1 MTPAK
6 LLHGKYRNLILA
18 TAMFNLGFVIWFSF
32 APFTGGIA
40 DEFGLSVSQLGI
52 VASAAIVAVP
62 LGRIV
67 IGPLTDRYGAD
78 VTAGVTLVTVGTFS
92 ILSAFA
98 QSYEVFTVSR
108 IIASLAGITFVIGI
122 QHVAEWF
129 EGENLGT
136 AEGIF
141 AGIGNAGAG
150 LGAYFTLP
158 RIFGEG
164 YVDPIFGS
172 AFLATSSNWRA
183 AFFYTGLLAMLL
195 GVVYY
200 VFGGAAR
207 NQAKREATKAGVSW
221 AQWTF
226 IATRYGAVVLSVAYI
241 MTFGLELAMN
251 GWLGTYYREAFG
263 QGDVVIAATFAA
275 TFSIAAGLLRPIGGY
290 VSDRVARNETNLLPS
305 FEGAYL
311 GRLPSFEGEYRNQ
324 WTLATLVFVMLS
336 MFGMTAAGLTGNIY
350 VAVVAGFF
358 VGMGCAFSEGAIFAQ
373 VPAMFPNNSGSVAGI
388 VGGVGTVGGV
398 VYPLAFSAAFL
409 PNLHV
414 GYAIVGASMLPM
426 VAFTAWAFQPRIAA
440 RANDDGWLV
449 SGERVVTTADDD

>member
-1 MTPAK
+1 MTPTA
-6 LLHGKYRNLILA
+6 LLYGKYRNLLLA

-40 DEFGLSVSQLGI
+40 DEFGLSVAQLGI

-62 LGRIV
+62 LGRIL
-67 IGPLTDRYGAD
+67 IGPLTDRYGAN
-78 VTAGVTLVTVGTFS
+78 VTGGVTLVVVGAFA
-92 ILSAFA
+92 ILSAFS
-98 QSYEVFTVSR
+98 QTYEVFTASR
-108 IIASLAGITFVIGI
+108 IVASLSGITFVIGI

-129 EGENLGT
+129 EEENLGT

-141 AGIGNAGAG
+141 AGVGNAGAG

-158 RIFGEG
+158 RIFTEE
-164 YVDPIFGS
+164 YVDPIFGPE
-172 AFLATSSNWRA
+172 FLATSSSWRA
-183 AFFYTGLLAMLL
+183 AFFYTGVLAVLL

-200 VFGGAAR
+200 VFGDAAKSE
-207 NQAKREATKAGVSW
+207 AKREASRAGVSIEQW
-221 AQWTF
+221 AF
-226 IATRYGAVVLSVAYI
+226 IATRYGAVVLSAAYI

-290 VSDRVARNETNLLPS
+290 VSDLVARNERNILPV
-305 FEGAYL
+305 FEG
-311 GRLPSFEGEYRNQ
+311 GYRNQ
-324 WTLATLVFVMLS
+324 WTFATLSFVMLS
-336 MFGMTAAGLTGNIY
+336 MFGMTLAGLTGNIY

-373 VPAMFPNNSGSVAGI
+373 VPAMFPDNSGSVAGI
-388 VGGVGTVGGV
+388 VGGVGTIGGV

-414 GYAIVGASMLPM
+414 GYAIVGASMIPIIGL
-426 VAFTAWAFQPRIAA
+426 TAWVFQPRIAEV
-440 RANDDGWLV
+440 ANTEGVLV
-449 SGERVVTTADDD
+449 SAPERSESPAGADD

>member
-1 MTPAK
+1 MKPTD
-6 LLHGKYRNLILA
+6 LLYGKYRNLILA

-40 DEFGLSVSQLGI
+40 EEFGLSVQQLGL
-52 VASAAIVAVP
+52 VASAAVVAVP

-67 IGPLTDRYGAD
+67 IGPLTDRFGAN
-78 VTAGVTLVTVGTFS
+78 VTGGVTLVTVGTFA
-92 ILSAFA
+92 IISAFS
-98 QSYEVFTVSR
+98 QTYEVFTASR
-108 IIASLAGITFVIGI
+108 IVASLAGITFVIGI

-129 EGENLGT
+129 EEENLGT

-164 YVDPIFGS
+164 YVDPIFG
-172 AFLATSSNWRA
+172 AEFLATSSNWRA
-183 AFFYTGLLAMLL
+183 AFFYTGVLAVLL

-200 VFGGAAR
+200 TFGAAAKSE
-207 NQAKREATKAGVSW
+207 AKREATKAGVSW
-221 AQWTF
+221 DQWRF
-226 IATRYGAVVLSVAYI
+226 IATRYGAVVLSVAYV
-241 MTFGLELAMN
+241 MSFGLELAMN

-275 TFSIAAGLLRPIGGY
+275 TFSVAAGLLRPIGGY
-290 VSDRVARNETNLLPS
+290 VSDVVARNERNILP
-305 FEGAYL
+305 FFA
-311 GRLPSFEGEYRNQ
+311 GEYRNQ
-324 WTLATLVFVMLS
+324 WTFATLSFVVLS
-336 MFGMTAAGLTGNIY
+336 MFGMTLAGLTGNIY
-350 VAVVAGFF
+350 VAVVAGFL
-358 VGMGCAFSEGAIFAQ
+358 VGTGCAFSEGAIFAQ
-373 VPAMFPNNSGSVAGI
+373 VPAMFPDNSGSVAGI
-388 VGGVGTVGGV
+388 VGGIGTIGGV

-414 GYAIVGASMLPM
+414 GYAIVGASMIPIVGL
-426 VAFTAWAFQPRIAA
+426 TAWAFQPKIAK

-449 SGERVVTTADDD
+449 SGERIVATGDDD

>member
-1 MTPAK
+1 MK
-6 LLHGKYRNLILA
+6 LTSLLYGKYRNLLLA

-32 APFTGGIA
+32 APFTGEIA
-40 DEFGLSVSQLGI
+40 QEFDLTVADLGI

-67 IGPLTDRYGAD
+67 IGPLTDRFGAH
-78 VTAGVTLVTVGTFS
+78 VTGSATLLTVGTFAVIS
-92 ILSAFA
+92 SFA
-98 QSYEVFTVSR
+98 QTYEVFTVSR

-129 EGENLGT
+129 EEENLGT

-141 AGIGNAGAG
+141 AGVGNAGAG

-183 AFFYTGLLAMLL
+183 AFFYTGALAILL
-195 GVVYY
+195 GVAYY
-200 VFGGAAR
+200 VFCDAAKTEE
-207 NQAKREATKAGVSW
+207 KREATKAGISW
-221 AQWTF
+221 AQWKF

-263 QGDVVIAATFAA
+263 QGDIVIAATFAA

-290 VSDRVARNETNLLPS
+290 VSDLVARKEVDFLPW
-305 FEGAYL
+305 FRGQ
-311 GRLPSFEGEYRNQ
+311 YRNQ
-324 WTLATLVFVMLS
+324 WTFTTLVFVMLT
-336 MFGMTAAGLTGNIY
+336 MFGMTVAGLTGNIY
-350 VAVVAGFF
+350 IAVVAGFF

-373 VPAMFPNNSGSVAGI
+373 VPAMFPDNSGSVAGI

-414 GYAIVGASMLPM
+414 GYAIVGASMIPIIAL
-426 VAFTAWAFQPRIAA
+426 TAWVFQPKISAV
-440 RANDDGWLV
+440 ANEAGFVV
-449 SGERVVTTADDD
+449 STDPRSAKEVPADD

>member
-1 MTPAK
+1 MKFTS
-6 LLHGKYRNLILA
+6 LLYGKYRTLLLA

-32 APFTGGIA
+32 APFTDGIA
-40 DEFGLSVSQLGI
+40 QEFGLSVADLGI

-62 LGRIV
+62 LGRIIV
-67 IGPLTDRYGAD
+67 GPLTDRYGAD
-78 VTAGVTLVTVGTFS
+78 VTASATMVGVGTFA
-92 ILSAFA
+92 IISAFA
-98 QSYEVFTVSR
+98 QTYEVFIVSR
-108 IIASLAGITFVIGI
+108 IVASLAGITFVIGI

-129 EGENLGT
+129 EAETLGT

-141 AGIGNAGAG
+141 AGVGNAGAG

-164 YVDPIFGS
+164 YADPIFGT

-183 AFFYTGLLAMLL
+183 AFFYTGLLAILI
-195 GVVYY
+195 GIVYY
-200 VFGGAAR
+200 VFGDAAKSEE
-207 NQAKREATKAGVSW
+207 KREATRAGISW
-221 AQWTF
+221 DQWKF
-226 IATRYGAVVLSVAYI
+226 IATRYGAVALAVAYV

-263 QGDVVIAATFAA
+263 QGDIVIAASFAA

-290 VSDRVARNETNLLPS
+290 VSDVVARNENDILPF
-305 FEGAYL
+305 FEGQ
-311 GRLPSFEGEYRNQ
+311 YRNQ
-324 WTLATLVFVMLS
+324 WTFATLVFVMLT

-350 VAVVAGFF
+350 LAVVAGFF

-373 VPAMFPNNSGSVAGI
+373 VPAMFPDNSGTVAGI
-388 VGGVGTVGGV
+388 VGGVGTTGGV

-414 GYAIVGASMLPM
+414 GYAIVGASMLPII
-426 VAFTAWAFQPRIAA
+426 ALTAWVFQPKISSV
-440 RANDDGWLV
+440 ANEAGLLV
-449 SGERVVTTADDD
+449 SHDPRSADSVSADD